1 MLILALFLSV
11 ATAAPAPQVG
21 LANPLL
27 ANNPALGLN
36 PLIGVPGNK

>member
-11 ATAAPAPQVG
+11 AAAAPAPQI
-21 LANPLL
+21 NPLL

-36 PLIGVPGNK
+36 PLIGVPGNE